1 MGINY
6 IEKLAKPEEL
16 KAKYPVTEEMKLLKE
31 KRDKEIKDILSGKEQ
46 GAKRNIVLMNAGAT
60 LYIGGKADTMEEGI
74 QIAADAIDSGKALK
88 TLEALVTESNK

>member
-31 KRDKEIKDILSGKEQ
+31 KRYRRVI
-46 GAKRNIVLMNAGAT
+46 
-60 LYIGGKADTMEEGI
+60 
-74 QIAADAIDSGKALK
+74 
-88 TLEALVTESNK
+88 